1 MIDTFENRAA
11 LQTPASLAEAMRDQT
26 ILEAKA
32 IMCDSKHNLIVDL
45 KFMRG
50 LIPREE
56 GAIGIKDGSVRDIAI
71 LSRVNRPVCFLV
83 QDFIRDEYGR
93 ITALLSRRAAQEKC
107 REEFVRKLSP
117 GDVIDA
123 RVTHIEPFG
132 VFADIGCGIVSLLPI
147 DSISVS
153 RIEHPRERFLVG
165 MDIRAVVKCRE
176 NARVTLSHKEL
187 LGTWAENAARFNG
200 GKKQVG
206 GIIRSIES
214 YGVFVE
220 LAPNLAGLAEV
231 KENIYPGQQAS
242 VFIKSILPTRMKVKL
257 ILIET
262 FDPDPKKPSPPEVG
276 HVVIDGHGEGI
287 GLLEHHADLLAQP
300 RHVHAGVVDLDA
312 PVLDGAGDLDA
323 GHQVVHP
330 IQGLEEGGL
339 AAAGGADEGR
349 HLLLGDVHAHVLEGL
364 RRAVPEVQPLG

>member
-11 LQTPASLAEAMRDQT
+11 LQTPASLAEAMREGK

-32 IMCDSKHNLIVDL
+32 VMCASQHNMIVDL

-56 GAIGIKDGSVRDIAI
+56 GALGIKDGTVRDIAI

-83 QDFIRDEYGR
+83 EDFTRDEYGR

-107 REEFVRKLSP
+107 REEFVRRLSP
-117 GDVIDA
+117 GDVINA
-123 RVTHIEPFG
+123 RITHIEPFG

-153 RIEHPRERFLVG
+153 RIEHPRERFMVG

-176 NARVTLSHKEL
+176 SARVTLSHKEL
-187 LGTWAENAARFNG
+187 LGTWEENAARFRPG
-200 GKKQVG
+200 ETVG

-242 VFIKSILPTRMKVKL
+242 VFIKSILPARMKVKL
-257 ILIET
+257 ILLVT
-262 FDPDPKKPSPPEVG
+262 FDPEPKRPQPPEYFFPGDHMDQFVYSPPQSDKY
-276 HVVIDGHGEGI
+276 I
-287 GLLEHHADLLAQP
+287 ATCFTQ
-300 RHVHAGVVDLDA
+300 
-312 PVLDGAGDLDA
+312 
-323 GHQVVHP
+323 
-330 IQGLEEGGL
+330 
-339 AAAGGADEGR
+339 
-349 HLLLGDVHAHVLEGL
+349 
-364 RRAVPEVQPLG
+364 